1 MTNARDR
8 EDFPGET
15 LYAQVESMFAIQ
27 DYAPRRPCVRLIG
40 VSPRSF
46 QENTFNTD
54 LGCETYVIDADWSDI
69 FSAGHSRFLHP
80 WKPWFRDR
88 AIDWYRYFATEF
100 SEEGVPPAQWLQVQ
114 YQQSQDVSGTY
125 AYRAFSD
132 EGPRYL
138 NLSSVTPV
146 RGTVVTAPPELL
158 PGTTDFKQ
166 SEMQPTLTAFHVGQG
181 MCTLLANDVQGV
193 LFDAGAGTPVTREVY
208 RSCKHPNGSS
218 FINELESSVQAL
230 GNLTAVLSH
239 PDSDH
244 WRILEWDQTLL
255 QKVTEVLLP
264 SGQPALAFKSPA
276 VLPKVKGIG
285 DRQFRF
291 SSGDELKVMR
301 SEPRVSDRNGE
312 CLVAVAQVGGR
323 MGLLAGDYVYDR
335 MAVDMR
341 PDGEISALP
350 RARFDAVVVPHHGD
364 KASSSS
370 VPFAVTRGIS
380 PAFFSA
386 GTHVGYCHPRNVSLV
401 AHENS
406 GYFVIDNHT
415 QQNILARQLLP

>member
-1 MTNARDR
+1 
-8 EDFPGET
+8 
-15 LYAQVESMFAIQ
+15 MFAIQ

-40 VSPRSF
+40 VSPHSF
-46 QENTFNTD
+46 DESTFNAD
-54 LGCETYVIDADWSDI
+54 HGCETYVIDVDWSD
-69 FSAGHSRFLHP
+69 FLSAGHPLFLRP
-80 WKPWFRDR
+80 WKPWFGDR
-88 AIDWYRYFATEF
+88 PIDWYRHFASEF
-100 SEEGVPPAQWLQVQ
+100 FEEGFPPALWLKIQ
-114 YQQSQDVSGTY
+114 YQQSQDVTGNY
-125 AYRAFSD
+125 AYRAFSN
-132 EGPRYL
+132 EELHYL
-138 NLSSVTPV
+138 NLSSLTPV
-146 RGTVVTAPPELL
+146 QGTAVRPPPDLSPGTVDLNQNPEA
-158 PGTTDFKQ
+158 
-166 SEMQPTLTAFHVGQG
+166 PTLTAFHVGQG
-181 MCTLLANDVQGV
+181 ICTLLANDAQGV

-208 RSCKHPNGSS
+208 RSCKHPNGSP
-218 FINELESSVQAL
+218 FINKLISSTQAL
-230 GNLTAVLSH
+230 RDLTVVLSH

-244 WRILEWDQTLL
+244 WRILEWDQKLL

-276 VLPKVKGIG
+276 VLPKVKGIR
-285 DRQFRF
+285 DRLFRF
-291 SSGDELKVMR
+291 ANGDELKVMR

-312 CLVAVAQVGGR
+312 CLVAVARVGGSK
-323 MGLLAGDYVYDR
+323 GLLAGDYVYDR

-341 PDGEISALP
+341 PDGAISTLP
-350 RARFDAVVVPHHGD
+350 LTRFDAVVVPHHGD

-386 GTHVGYCHPRNVSLV
+386 GTHVGYRHPRNVSLV